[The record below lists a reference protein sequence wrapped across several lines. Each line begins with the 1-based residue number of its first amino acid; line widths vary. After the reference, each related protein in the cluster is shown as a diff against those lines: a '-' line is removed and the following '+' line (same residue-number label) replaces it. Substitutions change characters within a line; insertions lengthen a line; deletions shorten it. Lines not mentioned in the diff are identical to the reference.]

1 MPGLSSSRRKQ
12 ADALAKYR
20 AHAKKVFLAFGVD
33 LEAYENKH
41 PKIDAGVDTYYS
53 IHRHL
58 MSLLPKVRLGIFGR
72 KRILEVGHGSVGYPL
87 LLAALGHSV
96 TAIDVKAPKAELEKV
111 TAVRWLKGPV
121 QQHAGRYH
129 AIILRAMNYPNRQNQ
144 VKIFVEELDR
154 LTARRGVHIHELY
167 SDAYY
172 WIPAILEAYNK

>member
-33 LEAYENKH
+33 LEAYENR
-41 PKIDAGVDTYYS
+41 PPTLFAGIDTYYS

-58 MSLLPKVRLGIFGR
+58 MRLLPNKVRLGIFGR

-121 QQHAGRYH
+121 QQHA
-129 AIILRAMNYPNRQNQ
+129 
-144 VKIFVEELDR
+144 DR
-154 LTARRGVHIHELY
+154 KSVV
-167 SDAYY
+167 
-172 WIPAILEAYNK
+172 